1 MGDWSFRWLG
11 RFGRRPTKESES
23 SGLRIAKV
31 KVMDGAINAKMFKN
45 LDKPVTRLQRP
56 VVPPGANG
64 DELLKMVVDPEF
76 VKSFNAEGGEAVAV
90 MTRCGF
96 IPLGIA
102 ADGADGNVDTLYV
115 LINEQNAALKTTPY
129 MPPDVFRNLTA
140 VLARKVSRVLAV
152 KLVRVRSSVVN
163 LAIDYVYY
171 SVAFSGDD
179 DRPCCLYAAAPYLG

>member
-1 MGDWSFRWLG
+1 MRDLFYRWLG

-31 KVMDGAINAKMFKN
+31 KVMDGAINAEMFRH
-45 LDKPVTRLQRP
+45 LDKPVTRPLRP
-56 VVPPGANG
+56 VVPPGTNG
-64 DELLKMVVDPEF
+64 DELLKIVVDSAF
-76 VKSFNAEGGEAVAV
+76 VKSFNAEGGEAVTV

-140 VLARKVSRVLAV
+140 VLARKVTRVLAV
-152 KLVRVRSSVVN
+152 KLVRVRSAVVN

-171 SVAFSGDD
+171 SAAFSGDD
-179 DRPCCLYAAAPYLG
+179 EVHRHLP